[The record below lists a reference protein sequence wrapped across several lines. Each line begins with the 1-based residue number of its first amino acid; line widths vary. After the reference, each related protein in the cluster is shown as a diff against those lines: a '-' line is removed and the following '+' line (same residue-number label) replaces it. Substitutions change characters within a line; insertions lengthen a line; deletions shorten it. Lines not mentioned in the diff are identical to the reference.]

1 MSKKAKLIT
10 IIVSTVLAV
19 ALITL
24 AICLVVANNNR
35 ENTKTSV
42 MTCSVNPQVQFV
54 LNGNDKVME
63 VVALNEEGKGI
74 TLSAKFE
81 GMKAEDAVTL
91 FVTMTT
97 EGGYLNLTGGKATIT
112 ISGLKADYSKLTE
125 KAVANINKYFDDNG
139 IIAGAVAKV
148 EDLKDTVKTLKS
160 TAGNVDNESPE
171 ELLEHYTKIVNQ
183 IKDLD
188 VSKLSEFYAKYDEYY
203 KAYADELK
211 NANETIA
218 DLEAQIKL
226 LPEGSEL
233 RNLAEK
239 NLEGARK
246 GLAAAETTFTSSVE
260 YVKQQLTASEA
271 LLNNLKEIYNNRVT
285 ETKAALDTCKDNLSK
300 DAEAV
305 RKAIEDFRA
314 TLTVDTQASK

>member
-1 MSKKAKLIT
+1 MSKKTKLIT
-10 IIVSTVLAV
+10 IIVSAVLVVALLTLAV
-19 ALITL
+19 CLI
-24 AICLVVANNNR
+24 VANNNR
-35 ENTKTSV
+35 EKTKTSV

-74 TLSAKFE
+74 TLNAKFE

-188 VSKLSEFYAKYDEYY
+188 VSKLSEFYAKYDELY
-203 KAYADELK
+203 KTYTEEVK
-211 NANETIA
+211 KANEAIA
-218 DLEAQIKL
+218 DLEEKIKL
-226 LPEGSEL
+226 LPEDSEL
-233 RNLAEK
+233 RTTTEQRLQ
-239 NLEGARK
+239 GAKK
-246 GLAAAETTFTSSVE
+246 GLAAAETAYTTNVNL
-260 YVKQQLTASEA
+260 VKESLKASET
-271 LLNNLKEIYNNRVT
+271 LLNKLKEIYNTRVE
-285 ETKAALDTCKDNLSK
+285 ETKAALNACKDNLAK
-300 DAEAV
+300 DSAAV
-305 RKAIEDFRA
+305 RKAIEEFRA
-314 TLTVDTQASK
+314 TLLVDTQD